1 MAYNQPVLTDPA
13 GANAI
18 PSGSRNRILYQSEA
32 LAVAKT
38 DPAETNFLRRV
49 QSVNYSF
56 SVGRTDVNQFGELA
70 AIDRVILEQPTVT
83 MDFSYILNGTKNE
96 EALGFNVNTMGTV
109 EAGGTSMIADIIGST
124 NDKLQYY
131 VSLAA
136 DGTDAAT
143 NPAGTVKS
151 NIKVPDGFIT
161 SYSSSGSVGEF
172 PTATV
177 NLEALDM
184 KIGANNAA
192 QLDISAGNAATET
205 GNTSSY
211 VLRPGEIELD
221 IIAFGGVVHLQSFTL
236 TVDLTREPINRLGT
250 NFPFARVISF
260 PLNATLSAE
269 GILSSD
275 DQVNNDNSL
284 DNLVDNDAALDN
296 LVVDCKKQTGTGHVD
311 GIRYTMKKAKLDS
324 YSYTSSIG
332 SNKAVSMDWSVP
344 IGSATQTDRGVFIEK
359 LT

>member
-1 MAYNQPVLTDPA
+1 MAYNQLVKTDPT
-13 GANAI
+13 GADAI
-18 PSGSRNRILYQSEA
+18 PAGSRNRILYQSEA

-38 DPAETNFLRRV
+38 SPAETNFLKRV

-83 MDFSYILNGTKNE
+83 MDFSYILNGTDNE
-96 EALGFNVNTMGTV
+96 TALGFNLGAN
-109 EAGGTSMIADIIGST
+109 TSMIADIIGST

-136 DGTDAAT
+136 EGTDAAT

-161 SYSSSGSVGEF
+161 SYSASGSVGEF

-184 KIGANNAA
+184 KIGANNTA
-192 QLDISAGNAATET
+192 QTDIQAGSAATES
-205 GNTSSY
+205 NTSSY
-211 VLRPGEIELD
+211 VLRPGEIEMD
-221 IIAFGGVVHLQSFTL
+221 ITAFGGVVHLQSFTL
-236 TVDLTREPINRLGT
+236 TVDLTREAINRLGT

-275 DQVNNDNSL
+275 DQVANDNSL
-284 DNLVDNDAALDN
+284 DNLVSNDQALPN
-296 LVVDCKKQTGTGHVD
+296 LVVDCKKQSGANHVK
-311 GIRYTMKKAKLDS
+311 GIKYTMKKAKLDS

-332 SNKAVSMDWSVP
+332 ANKAVSMDWSVP
-344 IGSATQTDRGVFIEK
+344 IGSATQTDRGVFIEENA
-359 LT
+359 

>member
-1 MAYNQPVLTDPA
+1 MAYRDVVTTDPS
-13 GANAI
+13 AI
-18 PSGSRNRILYQSEA
+18 GTDARNRILYQSEA
-32 LAVAKT
+32 LAVKKAS
-38 DPAETNFLRRV
+38 PASPVFLKRV

-83 MDFSYILNGTKNE
+83 MDFSYILHGTGNE
-96 EALGFNVNTMGTV
+96 EALGFNESSGAT
-109 EAGGTSMIADIIGST
+109 TSMIANIIGGT
-124 NDKLQYY
+124 DDKLQYF
-131 VSLAA
+131 VSLADEGA
-136 DGTDAAT
+136 DAAG
-143 NPAGTVKS
+143 NPNTVIES

-161 SYSSSGSVGEF
+161 SYSASGSVGEF

-184 KIGANNAA
+184 KIGKAHPDQANVSAANA
-192 QLDISAGNAATET
+192 STET

-221 IIAFGGVVHLQSFTL
+221 IRAFGGIVHLQSFTL
-236 TVDLTREPINRLGT
+236 TVDLTREAINRLGT

-269 GILSSD
+269 GILSKD
-275 DQVNNDNSL
+275 DDADTENSL
-284 DNLVDNDAALDN
+284 DDLVSGDIAMAD
-296 LVVDCKKQTGTGHVD
+296 LVVDCKKQAGSSHID
-311 GIRYTMKKAKLDS
+311 GIKYTMKKAKLDS

-332 SNKAVSMDWSVP
+332 ANKAVSMDWSVP
-344 IGSATQTDRGVFIEK
+344 IGSAAQTDRGVFITK
-359 LT
+359 NT

>member
-13 GANAI
+13 GNDAI
-18 PSGSRNRILYQSEA
+18 PANSRNRILYQSEA

-38 DPAETNFLRRV
+38 SPAETNFLTRV

-96 EALGFNVNTMGTV
+96 EALGFNQSADGN
-109 EAGGTSMIADIIGST
+109 TSMIADIIAGT

-131 VSLAA
+131 VSLA
-136 DGTDAAT
+136 GEGIDAAT
-143 NPAGTVKS
+143 ASGTAVKS
-151 NIKVPDGFIT
+151 NIKVPDGFVT
-161 SYSSSGSVGEF
+161 SYSASGSVGEF

-184 KIGANNAA
+184 KIGENNTS
-192 QLDISAGNAATET
+192 QTDITADSASTET
-205 GNTSSY
+205 NTSSY
-211 VLRPGEIELD
+211 VLRPGEIEMD

-269 GILSSD
+269 GILSKDESTET
-275 DQVNNDNSL
+275 DNSL
-284 DNLVDNDAALDN
+284 DNLVDNDVALND
-296 LVVDCKKQTGTGHVD
+296 LVVDCKKQAGSNHVD
-311 GIRYTMKKAKLDS
+311 GIKYIMKKAKLDS

-332 SNKAVSMDWSVP
+332 ANKAVSMDWSVP
-344 IGSATQTDRGVFIEK
+344 IGSATQTDRGVFITK
-359 LT
+359 NG